1 MKNENFEHVKAIRD
15 ELLEIVTGNYKDVD
29 GEAVEVQEDENGY
42 RFVEADGN
50 LYTEDPD
57 ADGDNVF
64 PLDDLD
70 DFTLYEYFNDVL
82 DVEYTVTFNKE
93 YRAVRLMITC
103 GGPNIYVDTRR
114 GTVDL
119 YWWTEEAHID
129 LDKEVIEAIDDIY
142 SEYFYN
148 Y

>member
-1 MKNENFEHVKAIRD
+1 MKNENYEHVKAIRD
-15 ELLEIVTGNYKDVD
+15 ELFEIVNGDYKDVD
-29 GEAVEVQEDENGY
+29 GDAVKVQEDENGY
-42 RFVEADGN
+42 RYVEADGN

-57 ADGDNVF
+57 ADGDNAY
-64 PLDDLD
+64 PLEDLED
-70 DFTLYEYFNDVL
+70 YTLYEYFNDVL

-93 YRAVRLMITC
+93 YKGVRLMVTC

-142 SEYFYN
+142 SEYFYTC
-148 Y
+148 

>member
-1 MKNENFEHVKAIRD
+1 MKNENYEHVKAIRD
-15 ELLEIVTGNYKDVD
+15 ELLEIVTGDYKEVD
-29 GEAVEVQEDENGY
+29 GDYVKVQEDENGY
-42 RFVEADGN
+42 RYVEADGN

-57 ADGDNVF
+57 ADGDNVY
-64 PLDDLD
+64 PLDDLED
-70 DFTLYEYFNDVL
+70 YTLYEYFNDVL

-93 YRAVRLMITC
+93 YKGVRLMIAC

-142 SEYFYN
+142 SEYFYTC
-148 Y
+148 